1 MSPNPILPEA
11 AEEPKNPERS
21 FGLVFTIVF
30 LAIGFYPLV
39 GGGGLRIWALVIA
52 GALLLISFVVPVL
65 LRPFN
70 WVWMKFGLVLHF
82 IMTPVIMLAIFVLTV
97 IPTGLL
103 MKLFGK
109 DPLSRKFEPD
119 KESYWVLRDP
129 AGPEPESLK
138 DQF

>member
-1 MSPNPILPEA
+1 MSPTSILPEA
-11 AEEPKNPERS
+11 SEGPKNPERS
-21 FGLVFTIVF
+21 FGLVFTVVF
-30 LAIGFYPLV
+30 IAIGLYPV
-39 GGGGLRIWALVIA
+39 IGGSSPHLWALVIA
-52 GALLLISFVVPVL
+52 GVLLPVSFVAPIL

-70 WVWMKFGLVLHF
+70 WVWMKFGSVLHF
-82 IMTPVIMLAIFVLTV
+82 IMTPFIMLVIFVLTV
-97 IPTGLL
+97 IPTALL

-109 DPLSRKFEPD
+109 DPLSRKFEPG